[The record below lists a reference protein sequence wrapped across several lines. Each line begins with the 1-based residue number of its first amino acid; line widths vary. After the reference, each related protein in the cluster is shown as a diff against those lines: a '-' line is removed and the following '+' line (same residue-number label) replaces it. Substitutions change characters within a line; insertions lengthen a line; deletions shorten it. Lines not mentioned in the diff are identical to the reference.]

1 MNWKYFVQIE
11 DAIGEAL
18 STTLQA
24 TCLLVKWETEIC
36 LNGFKNT

>member
-1 MNWKYFVQIE
+1 MNLKYSVQIE

-24 TCLLVKWETEIC
+24 TCLLAKWETAIC